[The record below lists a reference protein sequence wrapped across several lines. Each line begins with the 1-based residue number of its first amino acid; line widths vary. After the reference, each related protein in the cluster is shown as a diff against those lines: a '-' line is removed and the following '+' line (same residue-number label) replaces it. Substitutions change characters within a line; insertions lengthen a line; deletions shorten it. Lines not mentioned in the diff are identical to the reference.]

1 MLWIRPHEPQKERD
15 NFYWTAIV
23 ITIVG
28 NILLAVGKSIAA
40 NISGSTALYAD
51 AANSISDVLYSI
63 LMAFGLWMAIQPP
76 DLSHPQGHSRFEP
89 LIGIAVA
96 FSMSIA
102 GYEAGRASIERFIS
116 GAVPIDLGLPSIVL
130 GISALIKAGMFVWVR
145 NIANQV
151 HSPSLNATARDNL
164 SDVLTSLAAFIGIIG
179 ARFLTPLMDPIAG
192 LLVAIWIFR
201 AAFSTFKE
209 NLKYITG
216 GGADAD
222 IRNQIV
228 EQAMTVKGV
237 LNVHHVITE
246 YAGPQLVVDV
256 HVNVDGNVTLK
267 KAHAI
272 NDAVIDKLEAIDEID
287 RAYVHVEPDDW
298 ED

>member
-1 MLWIRPHEPQKERD
+1 MLWTRPHEPQKDRD
-15 NFYWTAIV
+15 NYYWTAII
-23 ITIVG
+23 ITIIG
-28 NILLAVGKSIAA
+28 NVLLAVGKSIVAKLT
-40 NISGSTALYAD
+40 GSAALYAD
-51 AANSISDVLYSI
+51 AANSISDVLYSV
-63 LMAFGLWMAIQPP
+63 LMVFGLWMAIQPP

-96 FSMSIA
+96 LSMSIA

-116 GAVPIDLGLPSIVL
+116 GAVPIALGLPSIVL
-130 GISALIKAGMFVWVR
+130 GISALIKAGMFVWIR
-145 NIANQV
+145 NIANHV
-151 HSPSLNATARDNL
+151 HSPSLNATAKDNL
-164 SDVLTSLAAFIGIIG
+164 SDVLTSLAAFIGIFG
-179 ARFLTPLMDPIAG
+179 ARFLNPVMDPIAG
-192 LLVAIWIFR
+192 LLVAVWIFR

-216 GGADAD
+216 GGADSN

-228 EQAMTVKGV
+228 EQAMAVDGV

-256 HVNVDGNVTLK
+256 HVNVDGDVTLK

-272 NDAVIDKLEAIDEID
+272 NDAVIEKLEAIDEID

>member
-1 MLWIRPHEPQKERD
+1 MLWTRPQEPQKERD
-15 NFYWTAIV
+15 NYYWTAII
-23 ITIVG
+23 ITIIG

-40 NISGSTALYAD
+40 KISGSAALYAD
-51 AANSISDVLYSI
+51 AANSISDVLYSV

-116 GAVPIDLGLPSIVL
+116 GAVPIALGLPSIVL
-130 GISALIKAGMFVWVR
+130 GVSALIKAGMFVWIR
-145 NIANQV
+145 NIANHV
-151 HSPSLNATARDNL
+151 HSPSLNATAKDNL

-179 ARFLTPLMDPIAG
+179 ASFISPLMDPIAG
-192 LLVAIWIFR
+192 LLVAAWIFR
-201 AAFSTFKE
+201 AAFGTFKE

-228 EQAMTVKGV
+228 EQAMTVDGV
-237 LNVHHVITE
+237 LKVHHVITE

-272 NDAVIDKLEAIDEID
+272 NDAIIEKLEAIDEID